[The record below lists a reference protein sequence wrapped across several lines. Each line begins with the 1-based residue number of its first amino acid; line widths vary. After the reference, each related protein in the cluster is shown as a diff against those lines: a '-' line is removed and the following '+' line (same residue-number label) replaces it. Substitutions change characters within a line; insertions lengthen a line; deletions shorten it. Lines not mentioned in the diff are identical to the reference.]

1 MTDHHEQN
9 DRVKNFTLQIPEED
23 MQFGTGEKES
33 ISSFSDGHPKAP
45 ESSAEKEQ
53 RKQKRADKRNH
64 RRRSRM

>member
-53 RKQKRADKRNH
+53 
-64 RRRSRM
+64 